1 MKISV
6 ILSSYNYAGYIKEAI
21 DSVIEQTYKNW
32 ELIIV
37 DDGSSD
43 NSVEIIESYCNKDSR
58 IKLLQHDDKL
68 NHGLKETLLLG
79 LKHATGAWIAF
90 LESDDYLSP
99 YYLARKVEVI
109 TNAQRCED
117 TKMSRCVEKVSSAA
131 PLHLY
136 ASSLPFKLI
145 FNKVK
150 FSGEEKIS
158 KKRLRIVKKTQNKL
172 SKITFPKNMFY
183 DFYIDNMILT
193 FSCVMVEA
201 NTIKNADFNTPND
214 STLDRWLWV
223 HLAYNNDFYYIDEEL
238 TRWRLHEK
246 SYIKA
251 KPRFFFP
258 QISAYGDVYKKN
270 PKISLWLWILYS
282 NIRLIFI
289 KSFRIVI

>member
-6 ILSSYNYAGYIKEAI
+6 ILSSYNYAQYIKETI
-21 DSVIEQTYKNW
+21 NSVLEQTYKDW

-43 NSVEIIESYCNKDSR
+43 DSAEIIKSYCEKDLR
-58 IKLLQHDDKL
+58 IKFFEHNDKL

-79 LKHATGAWIAF
+79 IEHATGDWISF

-99 YYLARKVEVI
+99 NNLAKKVEVI
-109 TNAQRCED
+109 KKHPE
-117 TKMSRCVEKVSSAA
+117 V
-131 PLHLY
+131 
-136 ASSLPFKLI
+136 KLI

-150 FSGEEKIS
+150 FTGEENIS
-158 KKRLRIVKKTQNKL
+158 KKRLKTLEQTQKKL
-172 SKITFPKNMFY
+172 SKTTFPKNMFY

-193 FSCVMVEA
+193 FSSVMVESD
-201 NTIKNADFNTPND
+201 TIKNADFNTPND

-238 TRWRLHEK
+238 TRWRLHEQ
-246 SYIKA
+246 SYIKS
-251 KPRFFFP
+251 KPKLFFP

-270 PKISLWLWILYS
+270 PSFGLWLWILYS
-282 NIRLIFI
+282 NIKFVLIRG
-289 KSFRIVI
+289 FRFMTKHIA